1 MKRRDFLAVLGG
13 AATAWPLGAR
23 GQQRAIVGVLLS
35 VSPEGYAER
44 MRAFRHGLR
53 ESGYIEGQNVTLEYR
68 WAEGQMDRLPALATE
83 LVRQKVAV
91 IAALGG
97 PFPAVAAKAATTT
110 IPIVFGTPDDPVKLG
125 LVKSLARPGGNLSG
139 VHYFTGELVA
149 KRLELLRG
157 LVPKTRRIAMFAN
170 LANST
175 RMASIV
181 RETEAAGRAM
191 GLRIETIKTGSSGEI
206 EAAFNALAAQR
217 PDAIFVAP
225 DPFFQGHRVQLV
237 ELAARHAIPVSY
249 SVRDFCD
256 VGGLMSYGADI
267 NDGFRQVGIYTG
279 RVLKGEKPADLPVLQ
294 ATKIEFVINL
304 KTAKALGLEIHPQL
318 LATADEVI
326 E

>member
-13 AATAWPLGAR
+13 AATVWPLGAR
-23 GQQRAIVGVLLS
+23 GQQTAIVGVLLS

-44 MRAFRHGLR
+44 MRAFRHGLQ

-68 WAEGQMDRLPALATE
+68 WAEGQMDRLPALATD

-97 PFPAVAAKAATTT
+97 PSPAVAAKAATTT

-125 LVKSLARPGGNLSG
+125 LVKSLARPGGNLTG

-149 KRLELLRG
+149 KRLELLRR
-157 LVPKTRRIAMFAN
+157 LVPKTKRIAMFVN
-170 LANST
+170 PANST

-181 RETEAAGRAM
+181 RETETAG
-191 GLRIETIKTGSSGEI
+191 LKTGSSGEI
-206 EAAFNALAAQR
+206 VAAFNALVAQR

-237 ELAARHAIPVSY
+237 ELVIGPWRWACSQRQQDCHVELACSSAAR
-249 SVRDFCD
+249 RFR
-256 VGGLMSYGADI
+256 ADQ
-267 NDGFRQVGIYTG
+267 RLQ
-279 RVLKGEKPADLPVLQ
+279 GETRRGSPPRPCRPSASR
-294 ATKIEFVINL
+294 
-304 KTAKALGLEIHPQL
+304 
-318 LATADEVI
+318 
-326 E
+326 